1 MQLIPLHHLGI
12 VRISGGDATSF
23 LQRQFTN
30 DMSEVTPERS
40 CQAAYLNAKGRVIA
54 NFLVLMRNDS
64 YYLVLSK
71 DLTETLVKRLKMFV
85 LRDKVDIS
93 IQPEMSFAGT
103 FNENLLPPSV
113 SEIPLH
119 YCCVQTSEDFSVVR
133 LPATSAR
140 YGVLGATSIIQS
152 NSNELSQSDAINDW
166 IIQDILTGIPLISHT
181 TSESFVAQAVN
192 LDLIGAVSFSKGC
205 FPGQEIVARLH
216 YRGGVNRR
224 MVRAIAPADSS
235 VDSGTLVEC
244 PEVPGNQTG
253 VIVNSVLS
261 NSSQHKQ
268 LLLSV
273 PLKFLE
279 QHSLQLEDT
288 TRIEPI
294 LDELPYHIPEITS
307 QKNA

>member
-12 VRISGGDATSF
+12 VRISGEDATSF

-30 DMSEVTPERS
+30 DMSEVTPEKS
-40 CQAAYLNAKGRVIA
+40 CQAAYLNVKGRVIA
-54 NFLVLMRNDS
+54 NFLVLMRNDD

-71 DLTETLVKRLKMFV
+71 DLTETLAKRLKMFV

-93 IQPEMSFAGT
+93 IQPEMNFAGT
-103 FNENLLPPSV
+103 FNENLLPPSE
-113 SEIPLH
+113 SEIPLQN
-119 YCCVQTSEDFSVVR
+119 YCVQTSEDYSVVR
-133 LPATSAR
+133 IPASSAR
-140 YGVLGATSIIQS
+140 YGILGATSLLQS

-166 IIQDILTGIPLISHT
+166 IIQDIQAGIPLISHA
-181 TSESFVAQAVN
+181 TSESFVAQAIN

-235 VDSGTLVEC
+235 ADSGTLVEC

-253 VIVNSVLS
+253 IVVNSVLS

-294 LDELPYHIPEITS
+294 LDELPYHIPEIIS

>member
-1 MQLIPLHHLGI
+1 MQLIPLRHLGI
-12 VRISGGDATSF
+12 VRISGEDATSF

-54 NFLVLMRNDS
+54 NFLVLMRNDD

-71 DLTETLVKRLKMFV
+71 DLTDTLTKRLKMFV

-93 IQPEMSFAGT
+93 IEPEMVFAGT
-103 FNENLLPPSV
+103 FNENLLPLSE
-113 SEIPLH
+113 SEIPLQN
-119 YCCVQTSEDFSVVR
+119 CCVQTSEDYSVVR
-133 LPATSAR
+133 IPASSAR
-140 YGVLGATSIIQS
+140 YGILGATSLLQS
-152 NSNELSQSDAINDW
+152 NSNELSQPDAVNDW
-166 IIQDILTGIPLISHT
+166 IIQDIQAGIPLISHA
-181 TSESFVAQAVN
+181 TSESFVAQAIN

-224 MVRAIAPADSS
+224 MVRAIAPSDSS
-235 VDSGTLVEC
+235 VESGTLVEC

-253 VIVNSVLS
+253 IIVNSALS

-279 QHSLQLEDT
+279 QHTLQLDDT
-288 TRIEPI
+288 TRIEPK
-294 LDELPYHIPEITS
+294 LDELPYNIPEFSS
-307 QKNA
+307 QKSA